1 LAAIFTAAVD
11 EAPVLDVAADVE
23 LAGAAALLVA
33 ELPVDECVCVPDDGV
48 DEDVLPPQPASA
60 STTAGRAKPKKI
72 ALRTGRSL
80 HFDHGARRDWA
91 SPWLLRPDIETR

>member
-1 LAAIFTAAVD
+1 VIFTAAVE

-33 ELPVDECVCVPDDGV
+33 ELPVDDCVCVPDDGV
-48 DEDVLPPQPASA
+48 DEDVLVPQPASA

-72 ALRTGRSL
+72 ALRTRAPFTSIMGRDGGWGL
-80 HFDHGARRDWA
+80 
-91 SPWLLRPDIETR
+91 PWLPRPDIETR